1 MLSAGCAYEQQY
13 FGRRKYRHLSAA
25 TCRSPVHSRPMGRR
39 LPSPF
44 AIYAVT
50 VAGMFGIVAAARGLV
65 DSDYYW
71 HITAGR
77 LIAER
82 GVLTTDPFSYTWT
95 GQPWVMH
102 EWLGELLMYGLVS
115 TVGPGPAA
123 FVFGAISISGPL
135 ILAWTLWRRGVA
147 LLPLAMAAS
156 LVIYLFASY
165 ATIRPQ
171 AISWLFLG
179 ALLAA
184 LITLRPEQRWRPWLI
199 VPLFALWA
207 NVHGLY
213 VVGLGV
219 LGIYGLF
226 TLVGRT
232 PMASRRWEI
241 AAIVV
246 AAFGASMLT
255 PAGPA
260 GLLYPLR
267 YVDSGDWGLRHISEW
282 QSPDFHD
289 PTQLG
294 LLALVVA
301 ILANGMRATPAWLRA
316 TAAGGLVGALVAT
329 RNVPIAGLLSLPTL
343 SLGLNDRLRRRRATR
358 SPREQVAR
366 RWMEMAVAALILT
379 ATAIIVPRLPAVA
392 GDRVIPRTFPVAAV
406 DWLEAADPDAR
417 VFAEYQWG
425 GYVIDRLFDRG
436 ARVFVDGRNDMYDER
451 ILEDFVTI
459 RNADEG
465 WEGRLAEY
473 GADAI
478 LLPPQAALVKGAA
491 EEAGWCEAYRD
502 DVAVL
507 LVTECP

>member
-1 MLSAGCAYEQQY
+1 
-13 FGRRKYRHLSAA
+13 
-25 TCRSPVHSRPMGRR
+25 MGRR

-50 VAGMFGIVAAARGLV
+50 VAGVFGILATVRGLV

-77 LIAER
+77 LVAER
-82 GVLTTDPFSYTWT
+82 GVLTTDPFSYTWA
-95 GQPWVMH
+95 GEPWVMH
-102 EWLGELLMYGLVS
+102 EWLGELLMHWLVS
-115 TVGPGPAA
+115 AVGPGVGA
-123 FVFGAISISGPL
+123 FLFGVISIAGPL
-135 ILAWTLWRRGVA
+135 ILAWTLWRHGVR
-147 LLPLAMAAS
+147 LLPLAIASS

-179 ALLAA
+179 ALLAG
-184 LITLRPEQRWRPWLI
+184 LISLRPDQRWRPWLA
-199 VPLFALWA
+199 VPLFVLWA

-219 LGIYGLF
+219 LGLYTLF
-226 TLVGRT
+226 TLLGHT
-232 PMASRRWEI
+232 PMAPRRREI
-241 AAIVV
+241 AGLL
-246 AAFGASMLT
+246 AACFAASMLT

-294 LLALVVA
+294 LLALIVA
-301 ILANGMRATPAWLRA
+301 ILANAMRATPAWLQA
-316 TAAGGLVGALVAT
+316 MAASGLVGALLAT
-329 RNVPIAGLLSLPTL
+329 RNVPLAGLLALPTL
-343 SLGLNDRLRRRRATR
+343 SLGLSDRLPQRTVTR
-358 SPREQVAR
+358 SPRDRMVR
-366 RWMEMAVAALILT
+366 RWMEMAVAALILA
-379 ATAIIVPRLPAVA
+379 ATAVILPRLPAVA
-392 GDRVIPRTFPVAAV
+392 EDHVIPRTFPVTAV
-406 DWLEAADPDAR
+406 DRLEAADPDAR

-425 GYVIDRLFDRG
+425 GYVIHRLFDRG

-459 RNADEG
+459 RNAEEG
-465 WEGRLAEY
+465 WEALVAGY

-478 LLPPQAALVKGAA
+478 LLPPEAALVNSTAQ
-491 EEAGWCEAYRD
+491 EAGWCETYRD
-502 DVAVL
+502 QVAVL
-507 LVTECP
+507 LLRECP